1 MKATGV
7 VRRIDDLG
15 RIVIPKEIRRTM
27 RIREGEPMEIFT
39 GREGEIVL
47 KKYSPM
53 GEMAKFAKEYAQVLS
68 QMTGYLVCIS
78 DHDQIITASGSGQ
91 KDFEGKNIS
100 GDLESA
106 IAGRTTI
113 LAGQKES
120 AFIKLTDEDEKD
132 SLSQI
137 VVPIISA
144 GDAIGSVV
152 ILDRGK
158 NPGTKMG
165 ENDKILAQV
174 AAGFLGK
181 QMEQ

>member
-68 QMTGYLVCIS
+68 QLTGYLVCIT

-91 KDFEGKNIS
+91 KEFEGKNIS
-100 GDLESA
+100 KELEDA
-106 IAGRTTI
+106 ISERKTVM
-113 LAGQKES
+113 AGQKES
-120 AFIKLTDEDEKD
+120 AFIKLIDEDDKN
-132 SLSQI
+132 SISQI
-137 VVPIISA
+137 VVPIISS
-144 GDAIGSVV
+144 GDAIGAV
-152 ILDRGK
+152 ILMDRGK
-158 NPGTKMG
+158 SSGTKLG
-165 ENDKILAQV
+165 ENEKVLIQV